1 MKNKILLVL
10 TMLLCIGYTNAQ
22 VSIKQVGGWFESAYL
37 TWEHYT
43 GADMYNVYVKEASS
57 STWTQLDKELIRN
70 YGYYGRAD
78 MVGLAAGSYQFKIEA
93 TNGGTVIAGSE
104 ATSQSV
110 TVKNYD
116 RAGFAHLDG
125 VAVGAYNNDGTLKS
139 NARVLY
145 IDNTNVDNVT
155 LPILNGKTE
164 TTLTGLGEIL
174 KGYEKGL
181 ETRPLAVRFVGD
193 INMTSSQLY
202 GDADAMQLKGKANN
216 IAMQVTF
223 EGIGNDAYL
232 SDWGLVLVKC
242 NNVEVRNLGIMLF
255 NDDGISLKE
264 SVKVWVHNCDIFYG
278 KAGSAADQDKG
289 DGSLDV
295 KDDSQYCTY
304 SYISSGMPV
313 RWRCVV

>member
-242 NNVEVRNLGIMLF
+242 NNVEVRNLGIML
-255 NDDGISLKE
+255 
-264 SVKVWVHNCDIFYG
+264 
-278 KAGSAADQDKG
+278 
-289 DGSLDV
+289 
-295 KDDSQYCTY
+295 
-304 SYISSGMPV
+304 
-313 RWRCVV
+313 